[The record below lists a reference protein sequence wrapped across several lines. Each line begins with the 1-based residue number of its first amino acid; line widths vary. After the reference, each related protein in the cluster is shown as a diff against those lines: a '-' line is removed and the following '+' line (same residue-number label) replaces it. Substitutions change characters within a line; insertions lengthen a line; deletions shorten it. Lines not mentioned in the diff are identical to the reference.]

1 MVATIPP
8 NNQIYSLGRVSN
20 GVHVYGLNGA
30 TTYSLTLIGVNAWV
44 NVPINQGGTN
54 GPYQPAAGGRHCTC
68 RTADPVR
75 SRCCTEPPTH

>member
-20 GVHVYGLNGA
+20 GVHVYGLNG
-30 TTYSLTLIGVNAWV
+30 TSTYSLTLIGANVWI

-54 GPYQPAAGGRHCTC
+54 GPYQPAAGGSALYVQNSGPGTIQ
-68 RTADPVR
+68 VLY
-75 SRCCTEPPTH
+75 